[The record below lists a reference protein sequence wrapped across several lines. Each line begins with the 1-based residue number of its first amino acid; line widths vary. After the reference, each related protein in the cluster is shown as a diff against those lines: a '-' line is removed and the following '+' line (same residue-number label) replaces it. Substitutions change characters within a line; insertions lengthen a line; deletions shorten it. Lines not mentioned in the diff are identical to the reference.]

1 MVHKSTCGGTFKIY
15 GYYLDNSVLLQ
26 TGPVIDM
33 AVPSSYNDITQ
44 DQSIRDHIG
53 WVWYDRTFFQQ
64 PKGAADQRLYLRFEG
79 VHYYCMVVSRL
90 SYYIYIDT
98 HTHTCTYACTHTHIH
113 RHMQAYS
120 AHTTHTH
127 THT

>member
-1 MVHKSTCGGTFKIY
+1 
-15 GYYLDNSVLLQ
+15 
-26 TGPVIDM
+26 M

-79 VHYYCMVVSRL
+79 VHYYCMVVSLYHWTMHVHTQTLNCPLKDDSRVL
-90 SYYIYIDT
+90 SLSDSGPGTIWYYPLVQKEGERIEIVNKE
-98 HTHTCTYACTHTHIH
+98 
-113 RHMQAYS
+113 YS
-120 AHTTHTH
+120 CWPAI
-127 THT
+127 